1 MMFYLDTN
9 AHGGPSFDATQG
21 ETIMAE
27 FVPFPKIARLSREV
41 VVTEK
46 IDGTNAQ
53 ICVNDDMTDIVAG
66 SRSRWITPVDDN
78 FGFARWAQ
86 DNKQELLKLGPG
98 SHFGELLG
106 AGVHLRDRPAE
117 QEPLQRPPLLR
128 RRYAPCMLP

>member
-1 MMFYLDTN
+1 
-9 AHGGPSFDATQG
+9 
-21 ETIMAE
+21 MAE

-98 SHFGELLG
+98 SHFGEWWG
-106 AGVHLRDRPAE
+106 AGVQRRYGLAE
-117 QEPLQRPPLLR
+117 KEPIQRPPLGR
-128 RRYAPCMLP
+128 RRYAPCMLPCRACDMARRLR